1 MNYELDLGFRVFKLD
16 SSNLHAW
23 DGTPVTEENLLS
35 LYDRMNSMIH
45 NVKGDRSD
53 MDMVYEIMLKLGV
66 PLTYP
71 VEKIDI
77 DGVSAYSVGEDCLLL
92 ICLAENITT
101 ENIEAMAD
109 YAPAKIIL
117 AESSLADDT
126 AMSNAHYILRDR
138 RIELKLI

>member
-1 MNYELDLGFRVFKLD
+1 M
-16 SSNLHAW
+16 
-23 DGTPVTEENLLS
+23 LS

-45 NVKGDRSD
+45 NVKVDRTYI
-53 MDMVYEIMLKLGV
+53 VCEIMLKWGV
-66 PLTYP
+66 PLTYT
-71 VEKIDI
+71 VKKIDI
-77 DGVSAYSVGEDCLLL
+77 DGVTAYSVGEDCLLL

-117 AESSLADDT
+117 AESALADDT

-138 RIELKLI
+138 RIELKLV